1 MIADII
7 CSKRILKKYGL
18 GAFCKS
24 VLGFSRRH
32 MSADKVRRPS
42 VQTPCMKEKV
52 ELFLQRDD
60 NSRFKADKQA
70 TLARKGIKKQV
81 RLLNDDLKTLHKNI
95 C

>member
-1 MIADII
+1 
-7 CSKRILKKYGL
+7 
-18 GAFCKS
+18 
-24 VLGFSRRH
+24 
-32 MSADKVRRPS
+32 
-42 VQTPCMKEKV
+42 MKEKV